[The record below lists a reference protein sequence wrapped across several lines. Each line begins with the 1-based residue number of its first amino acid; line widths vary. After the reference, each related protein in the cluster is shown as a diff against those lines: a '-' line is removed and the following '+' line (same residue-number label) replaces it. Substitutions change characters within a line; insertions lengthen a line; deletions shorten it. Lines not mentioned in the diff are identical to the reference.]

1 MPSSGKKLSPL
12 DQLKRAANLVAIKK
26 EVTLSDGSIFEFWA
40 TPLTFAERESALKG
54 SGDDTNAFAMK
65 LFVAKA
71 MFEDGRRMFASGQ
84 IPELKNE
91 VKASDL
97 DLLMKA
103 LIDIAEKEGEGIDP
117 KG

>member
-71 MFEDGRRMFASGQ
+71 TDENGKRLFSAGH

>member
-1 MPSSGKKLSPL
+1 
-12 DQLKRAANLVAIKK
+12 
-26 EVTLSDGSIFEFWA
+26 
-40 TPLTFAERESALKG
+40 
-54 SGDDTNAFAMK
+54 
-65 LFVAKA
+65 
-71 MFEDGRRMFASGQ
+71 MFASGQ